1 MKSILHTIIKELR
14 LMESNLNIVEHLL
27 QKEDYGKPSFIDLL
41 RFGKCLESK
50 SFVMLDGS
58 NSYNELLE
66 SKNCTKKVLIS
77 HESYDK
83 FNHLNTVNSF
93 HK

>member
-1 MKSILHTIIKELR
+1 
-14 LMESNLNIVEHLL
+14 
-27 QKEDYGKPSFIDLL
+27 
-41 RFGKCLESK
+41 
-50 SFVMLDGS
+50 MLDGS

-66 SKNCTKKVLIS
+66 SKNCTKKMLIS

-93 HK
+93 HKLIEKRLQNIRGSIKIYKLIQRSFYHAKGNTRNG